1 MSKTIDVV
9 KLARIALCF
18 AGILIILSGVQTGLT
33 LLENREFLV
42 GHPTTAETAW
52 YVVGMLIFCL
62 LVFAKVFIGVLCI
75 RYNQR
80 IAYFLERYSRK
91 NIRYGKKRWKRSEI
105 HAFFCVVFGATLFY
119 LGIVDILNTTAFVIQ
134 ACCVRRDF
142 FEVVFSGD
150 VAFLPMGLI
159 VMLLLLLRLIPGP
172 LLVLFARRLTA
183 WVDRR
188 L

>member
-18 AGILIILSGVQTGLT
+18 AGILIILSGAQTGLT

-52 YVVGMLIFCL
+52 YVVGMLIFCP
-62 LVFAKVFIGVLCI
+62 LVFAETVIGVLCI

-80 IAYFLERYSRK
+80 IVYFLERYSRK
-91 NIRYGKKRWKRSEI
+91 RIRYGKKRWKRSEI
-105 HAFFCVVFGATLFY
+105 HAFFCVVFGAILFY
-119 LGIVDILNTTAFVIQ
+119 WGIVITLNTTAFVIQ
-134 ACCVRRDF
+134 VCCARRHF
-142 FEVVFSGD
+142 FNVFSD
-150 VAFLPMGLI
+150 DI
-159 VMLLLLLRLIPGP
+159 LLLLMGLAVILLSLTPGL

-183 WVDRR
+183 CIDRR